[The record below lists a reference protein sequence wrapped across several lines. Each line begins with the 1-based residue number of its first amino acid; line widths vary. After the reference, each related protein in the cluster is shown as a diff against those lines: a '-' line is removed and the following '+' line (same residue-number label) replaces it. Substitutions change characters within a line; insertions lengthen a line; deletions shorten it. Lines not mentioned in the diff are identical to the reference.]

1 MNNPVLPIRIVMQRR
16 ALQHRWADEK
26 WEAYGVVC
34 AEDNEPQSID
44 QILIS
49 DAVTRYL
56 VKGFRLELF
65 RDEVE
70 GYFLNMTAAE
80 PTVFIV
86 WRKEEGQDIA
96 SPVRATVSY
105 GEAAR
110 AMDASENVD
119 AVPMPREIQ
128 VWLNEYVEKNYTPE
142 PKKPRHQGDK
152 PSFQSKR

>member
-1 MNNPVLPIRIVMQRR
+1 MQRR
-16 ALQHRWADEK
+16 SLRHRWADEK
-26 WEAYGVVC
+26 WEAFGVVRG
-34 AEDNEPQSID
+34 EENDPETVQRMLMNDTITQ
-44 QILIS
+44 
-49 DAVTRYL
+49 YL

-65 RDEVE
+65 RDETE
-70 GYFLNMTAAE
+70 GYFLNMTAPQ

-96 SPVRATVSY
+96 MPVQATVSY

-110 AMDASENVD
+110 AMDSSENVD
-119 AVPMPREIQ
+119 AVPMPLEIQ
-128 VWLNEYVEKNYTPE
+128 VWLSDYVEKNYTPE